1 MTARVLVVD
10 DLEPNV
16 KLLEAKLRAEYFDV
30 ITAFSG
36 QEAID
41 KAKSEQPDIILLDV
55 MMPGMD
61 GFETCRI
68 LKKTPET
75 AHIPVVMVT
84 ALEQQADRVAGL
96 EAGADDFLTKP
107 VEDVALFA
115 RVRSL
120 SRLKVMTDEL
130 RLRHATGRG
139 MGVVEDIDL
148 DQIAE
153 TDEKP
158 RVLIIDDQPEQ
169 AERLAAYLKESFLAA
184 IESDPDVALG
194 RVRSADFDL
203 VIVNMSIQSTDPL
216 RLCSSIKSFE
226 ETRLTPLLAIVR
238 QGDMRKLVR
247 ALDIGVN
254 DYLTRPVDRNELIAR
269 VSTQIKRKRY
279 IDHLRSSF
287 QASLEMAV
295 TDQLTGL
302 YNRRYLAS
310 HLSAMF
316 DRAFWTGRPLS
327 VMILDLDHF
336 KSINDTYGH
345 DAGDKV
351 LQTFADRIRASV
363 RGIDLA
369 CRYGGEEFLVA
380 MPDTEKQEAVRVAER
395 LREDIAS
402 QKIVINGGR
411 DELQVS
417 VSIGVASSED
427 GPRDDNAQKLVKRA
441 DTALYEAKTSGR
453 NKVVADVGG
462 EAMMGLGAA

>member
-36 QEAID
+36 REAVD
-41 KAKSEQPDIILLDV
+41 RAKAEQPDIILLDV

-61 GFETCRI
+61 GFEACRLI
-68 LKKTPET
+68 KKSAET

-84 ALEQQADRVAGL
+84 ALEQQADRVQGL

-120 SRLKVMTDEL
+120 TRLKMMTDEL
-130 RLRHATGRG
+130 RLRYATSKGL
-139 MGVVEDIDL
+139 GVVEQGDWAPEADG
-148 DQIAE
+148 D
-153 TDEKP
+153 P
-158 RVLIIDDQPEQ
+158 RILIIDDQLEQ
-169 AERLAAYLKESFLAA
+169 AQKLRTMLGPKFQVS
-184 IESDPDVALG
+184 IEGDPEVAMS

-203 VIVNMSIQSTDPL
+203 VIINMAIEKMDPL
-216 RLCSSIKSFE
+216 RLCSSIRSFE
-226 ETRLTPLLAIVR
+226 ETRLTPILAIVR
-238 QGDMRKLVR
+238 QGDTRKLVR

-254 DYLTRPVDRNELIAR
+254 DYLPRPVDRNELTAR
-269 VSTQIKRKRY
+269 VSTQIRRKHY

-295 TDQLTGL
+295 TDELTGL

-310 HLSAMF
+310 HLAAMF

-327 VMILDLDHF
+327 VMVLDLDKF

-345 DAGDKV
+345 DIGDQV
-351 LQTFADRIRASV
+351 IREFAEKIRSSV

-380 MPDTEKQEAVRVAER
+380 MPDTEKEAARVVAER
-395 LREDIAS
+395 LRQEVAAH
-402 QKIVINGGR
+402 KLVINGGR
-411 DELQVS
+411 DELVVT
-417 VSIGVASSED
+417 VSIGIASTED
-427 GPRDDNAQKLVKRA
+427 GPKDDTPQRLIKRA
-441 DTALYEAKTSGR
+441 DEALYSAKSSGR
-453 NKVVADVGG
+453 NRVI
-462 EAMMGLGAA
+462 AAAA

>member
-30 ITAFSG
+30 VGAFSG
-36 QEAID
+36 VEAINR
-41 KAKSEQPDIILLDV
+41 AKTEQPDIILLDV

-61 GFETCRI
+61 GFEACRI
-68 LKKTPET
+68 LKKSQET

-84 ALEQQADRVAGL
+84 ALDQQADRVAGL

-120 SRLKVMTDEL
+120 TRLKMMTDEL
-130 RLRHATGRG
+130 RMRYATGQG
-139 MGVVEDIDL
+139 LGVVEKIDFEC
-148 DQIAE
+148 IE
-153 TDEKP
+153 NPNEKS
-158 RVLIIDDQPEQ
+158 RILVIDDQQEQ
-169 AERLAAYLKESFLAA
+169 AERLRAHLGASYQISVEV
-184 IESDPDVALG
+184 DPNVAL
-194 RVRSADFDL
+194 VRARSGDFDL
-203 VIVNMSIQSTDPL
+203 VVVNMAIESADPL
-216 RLCSSIKSFE
+216 RLCSSIRSFE

-238 QGDMRKLVR
+238 QGDTRKLVR

-254 DYLTRPVDRNELIAR
+254 DYLTRPVDKNELTAR
-269 VSTQIKRKRY
+269 VATQIRRKRY
-279 IDHLRSSF
+279 VDQLRSSF

-310 HLSAMF
+310 HLAAMF

-336 KSINDTYGH
+336 KSVNDTHGH

-351 LQTFADRIRASV
+351 IQQFAERIRASV
-363 RGIDLA
+363 RGMDLA
-369 CRYGGEEFLVA
+369 CRFGGEEFLIA
-380 MPDTEKQEAVRVAER
+380 MPDTEKKTAGIVAER
-395 LREDIAS
+395 IREDVARQRVVLNS
-402 QKIVINGGR
+402 GR
-411 DELQVS
+411 DELQVT
-417 VSIGVASSED
+417 VSIGIASTED
-427 GPRDDNAQKLVKRA
+427 GPKDDSAQKLIKRA
-441 DTALYEAKTSGR
+441 DEALYAAKSAGR
-453 NKVVADVGG
+453 NRVFAS
-462 EAMMGLGAA
+462 AA